1 MPADPD
7 RLPEDLRPIVA
18 GMLDESRAH
27 RLAIDDLRGQ
37 VRDLLGHPAVWAHP
51 DADPALAG
59 EVAAAYCG
67 GLHPKTLA
75 RAAKAGELAYVQ
87 TGEGGRLRY
96 RLSALHAWLDAQTTP
111 TRASSSRALDDIDWG
126 A

>member
-18 GMLDESRAH
+18 GLLDESRAH
-27 RLAIDDLRGQ
+27 RLAIDNLRAQ
-37 VRDLLGHPAVWAHP
+37 LRDLLGHPAVWAHP
-51 DADPALAG
+51 DADPVLPG
-59 EVAAAYCG
+59 DAAAGYCG
-67 GLHPKTLA
+67 VGSPKTLA

-96 RLSALHAWLDAQTTP
+96 RLSALHAWLETQTTP
-111 TRASSSRALDDIDWG
+111 IRASNSRALDDIDWG